1 MNLSELQ
8 RSLWHPRVQVRALLA
23 MSAAMLLS
31 VMTIADSP
39 IASSS
44 FDGAEDPLS
53 ENGSWVSL
61 TAFSPYGTQIQKN
74 NGAMADKLSPL
85 NHAGSRSTS
94 AVPPDQYS
102 EIVVGHIAT
111 TSNNVG
117 PLVRIQTSGPGTDSN
132 YLWWASIGGGGNFL
146 YRLDAGVPD
155 PNRGT
160 TYTAN
165 TLIATSPVVDG
176 DRLRLIA
183 RGPVLY
189 GLKNGVRDFIY
200 NTGPDSTR
208 YVSGSSGI
216 LVYADSAVTNAVI
229 SSWST
234 GPAPVSSGTWT
245 STNFAGNENPLDE
258 GDRWYPLPH
267 YHGFKKAGGLASG
280 IDPNHNL
287 SGVWSIA
294 PPQAQYSEVT
304 LGTVSSGGGGPVVR
318 IDRTNAGQT
327 GWLLFLYADSPS
339 SSGIYK
345 MTPDGNFAAVQT
357 FSPTIV
363 AGDKW
368 RLTADGNTLEVS
380 KNGVSQFTYT
390 TDGSYP
396 SGDVGMEAYT
406 QAFTFS
412 GWEGGSTAGGTTVG
426 VSSFNPA
433 SGPVGTAVTI
443 NGTAFTGATAV
454 AFNGVAASFTITSDT
469 AIQATV
475 PPGATTG
482 PITVT
487 APAGS
492 ATSATNFTVVSPPT
506 ITSFSPAS
514 GPAGTMVTINGTGFT
529 GASAVAF
536 NGLGA
541 SFTITSDT
549 AIQATVPTRAATG
562 PITVSAPSGTVT
574 SASNFTVVNPLAIT
588 SFSPTSGPAGTA
600 VTVNG
605 SGFTG
610 VTAVA
615 FNGVA
620 GSFTIT
626 SDTILQA
633 TVPTGA
639 VTGPITV
646 SAPSGTATS
655 ANSFTVINPPTISS
669 FSPTSGPV
677 GTTVT
682 INGTNFTGA
691 TAVAFNRV
699 AASFTVVSNTVI
711 QATVPAGAST
721 GPISV
726 SAPAGTATS
735 TSNFAVVNP
744 PTITSFSPT
753 SGPAGTTVTISGTS
767 FTGATAVAFNGLS
780 ASFSVTSD
788 TVIQSIVPAGAAS
801 GPVSVTTSGGT
812 ATSASNF
819 TVTETLTLTKLGTGN
834 GTVTSTSNPAGSSG
848 INCGGTCSAVYGYG
862 TLVTLTATPAVG
874 SSFTAWAG
882 CDSTS
887 GATCTVTMNAARSV
901 TATFTIQT
909 FTLTVEKT
917 SLLIGN
923 GTVTSV
929 SSPPSPGQINCGPT
943 CWASFNYGTV
953 VTLTAKPQL
962 LSIFNGWSG
971 CDSTSGATC
980 TVTIGAARKV
990 TANFLP

>member
-1 MNLSELQ
+1 MNLSEL
-8 RSLWHPRVQVRALLA
+8 RSTLCQPPVQVRALLA
-23 MSAAMLLS
+23 LLTVMLLS

-39 IASSS
+39 FASSS
-44 FDGAEDPLS
+44 FVGAEDPLS
-53 ENGSWVSL
+53 ENGAWVSL

-85 NHAGSRSTS
+85 NHAGSRSTA

-117 PLVRIQTSGPGTDSN
+117 PLVRIQTTGAGTDSN
-132 YLWWASIGGGGNFL
+132 YLWWASIAGGGNFL

-208 YVSGSSGI
+208 YVSGASGM

-234 GPAPVSSGTWT
+234 GPAPVSSGTWA

-294 PPQAQYSEVT
+294 PPPTQYSEVT

-368 RLTADGNTLEVS
+368 RLSADGNTLEVS

-406 QAFTFS
+406 QAFTFA
-412 GWEGGSTAGGTTVG
+412 GWEGGSTSGGATLA
-426 VSSFNPA
+426 VSSFSPA
-433 SGPVGTAVTI
+433 SGPAGTAVTI
-443 NGTAFTGATAV
+443 DGTGFTGATAV

-469 AIQATV
+469 ALQATV
-475 PPGATTG
+475 PPGATSG

-492 ATSATNFTVVSPPT
+492 ATSA
-506 ITSFSPAS
+506 
-514 GPAGTMVTINGTGFT
+514 
-529 GASAVAF
+529 
-536 NGLGA
+536 
-541 SFTITSDT
+541 
-549 AIQATVPTRAATG
+549 
-562 PITVSAPSGTVT
+562 
-574 SASNFTVVNPLAIT
+574 
-588 SFSPTSGPAGTA
+588 
-600 VTVNG
+600 
-605 SGFTG
+605 
-610 VTAVA
+610 
-615 FNGVA
+615 
-620 GSFTIT
+620 
-626 SDTILQA
+626 
-633 TVPTGA
+633 
-639 VTGPITV
+639 
-646 SAPSGTATS
+646 
-655 ANSFTVINPPTISS
+655 SS
-669 FSPTSGPV
+669 FS
-677 GTTVT
+677 
-682 INGTNFTGA
+682 
-691 TAVAFNRV
+691 
-699 AASFTVVSNTVI
+699 
-711 QATVPAGAST
+711 
-721 GPISV
+721 
-726 SAPAGTATS
+726 
-735 TSNFAVVNP
+735 VVNP
-744 PTITSFSPT
+744 PAITSFSPT
-753 SGPAGTTVTISGTS
+753 SGPAGTTVTISGS
-767 FTGATAVAFNGLS
+767 GFTGATAVAFNGVAAGFTVTSDTAIQATVPSSATTGLIS
-780 ASFSVTSD
+780 VSAAGGTASSASSFAVVSPPAITSFSPGSGPAGTTVTISGTNFTGATAVTFSGVAASFKITSNTAIQATVPPGAASGPISVSTPAGTATSASSFAVVNPPSISSFTPTSGPAGTTVTINGSSFTGATAVGFGGLNASFSVTSD
-788 TVIQSIVPAGAAS
+788 TVIQSVVPAGATS
-801 GPVSVTTSGGT
+801 GPVSVTTPGGT
-812 ATSASNF
+812 ATSAGNF
-819 TVTETLTLTKLGTGN
+819 TVTETLTLTKQGTGS
-834 GTVTSTSNPAGSSG
+834 GTVTSTSNPEGSSG

-862 TLVTLTATPAVG
+862 TVVTLTATPAVG
-874 SSFTAWAG
+874 STFTAWAG
-882 CDSTS
+882 CDSAS
-887 GATCTVTMNAARSV
+887 GATCTVNMTTARSV
-901 TATFTIQT
+901 TATFTVQT
-909 FTLTVEKT
+909 FTLTVDKA
-917 SLLIGN
+917 SLLGLGN

-929 SSPPSPGQINCGPT
+929 SSPASPGQINCGPT

-953 VTLTAKPQL
+953 VTLTAKPQF
-962 LSIFNGWSG
+962 LSIFDAWSG
-971 CDSTSGATC
+971 CDSTSGMTC
-980 TVTIGAARKV
+980 TVTMGAARKV
-990 TANFLP
+990 TAKFLP

>member
-1 MNLSELQ
+1 MNVSKVRRTLC
-8 RSLWHPRVQVRALLA
+8 HPSVQLRALLA
-23 MSAAMLLS
+23 LFTVMLLS

-44 FDGAEDPLS
+44 FVGAEDPLS

-85 NHAGSRSTS
+85 NHAGSRSTA

-155 PNRGT
+155 QTRGT
-160 TYTAN
+160 SYTAN
-165 TLIATSPVVDG
+165 TLIASSPVVDG

-200 NTGPDSTR
+200 NTGSDATKYS
-208 YVSGSSGI
+208 SGSSGI

-234 GPAPVSSGTWT
+234 GPAPVSSGTWA

-304 LGTVSSGGGGPVVR
+304 LGTVSSGGGGPAVR

-363 AGDKW
+363 AADKW

-412 GWEGGSTAGGTTVG
+412 GWEGGSTAGGTTLA

-433 SGPVGTAVTI
+433 SGPAGTAVSI
-443 NGTAFTGATAV
+443 NGTGFTGATAV

-475 PPGATTG
+475 PGGATTG
-482 PITVT
+482 PLTVT

-492 ATSATNFTVVSPPT
+492 ATSATNFTVVNPPS
-506 ITSFSPAS
+506 ISSFSPSS
-514 GPAGTMVTINGTGFT
+514 GPTGSAVTINGTGFT
-529 GASAVAF
+529 GATAVAF
-536 NGLGA
+536 NGVAAG
-541 SFTITSDT
+541 FTVTSDT
-549 AIQATVPTRAATG
+549 AIQATVPQAA
-562 PITVSAPSGTVT
+562 
-574 SASNFTVVNPLAIT
+574 
-588 SFSPTSGPAGTA
+588 TSGPVSVTTA
-600 VTVNG
+600 
-605 SGFTG
+605 
-610 VTAVA
+610 
-615 FNGVA
+615 
-620 GSFTIT
+620 
-626 SDTILQA
+626 
-633 TVPTGA
+633 
-639 VTGPITV
+639 
-646 SAPSGTATS
+646 SGTATS
-655 ANSFTVINPPTISS
+655 ASSFTVVSPPAVTS
-669 FSPTSGPV
+669 FSPGSGPA

-682 INGTNFTGA
+682 INGSSFTGA
-691 TAVAFNRV
+691 TAVTFNRV
-699 AASFTVVSNTVI
+699 AAGFTITSNTVI
-711 QATVPAGAST
+711 QATVPSGAST

-726 SAPAGTATS
+726 STPAGTATS
-735 TSNFAVVNP
+735 TTNFAVVNP
-744 PTITSFSPT
+744 PVISSFSPT
-753 SGPAGTTVTISGTS
+753 SGPAGTTVTINGSS
-767 FTGATAVAFNGLS
+767 FTGATTVAFNGLS
-780 ASFSVTSD
+780 ASFSVTSN
-788 TVIQSIVPAGAAS
+788 TVIQSVVPAGAAS
-801 GPVSVTTSGGT
+801 GPVTVTTPGGT

-819 TVTETLTLTKLGTGN
+819 TVTETLALNKQGTGS

-848 INCGGTCSAVYGYG
+848 INCGATCSAVFGYG
-862 TLVTLTATPAVG
+862 TVVTLTATPAVG

-882 CDSTS
+882 CDSTT
-887 GATCTVTMNAARSV
+887 GATCTVTVNAARSV
-901 TATFTIQT
+901 SATFTVQT

-917 SLLIGN
+917 SLLLGN

-929 SSPPSPGQINCGPT
+929 SSPASAGQINCGAT
-943 CWASFNYGTV
+943 CSASFNYGTV
-953 VTLTAKPQL
+953 VTLTAKPGL
-962 LSIFNGWSG
+962 LSIFDGWSG
-971 CDSTSGATC
+971 CDATSGNTC